1 MYLLNANKISG
12 MRYLLFQKKRIYFF
26 TSGNKFRTNVNNV
39 GFPAL
44 QNFTTA
50 GINWKLQKDFFYIF

>member
-1 MYLLNANKISG
+1 MQIEISG

-39 GFPAL
+39 GFPVL
-44 QNFTTA
+44 EKFTTA
-50 GINWKLQKDFFYIF
+50 GIN